1 MAEHEDAGYGVV
13 PVGYGERA
21 AVLVVDFQKGFTRPE
36 YELGRSAHVARAV
49 ENTAT
54 LLREARALG
63 LPVAK
68 CYTAYE
74 SERDIPYWKVEV
86 LYRDF
91 FYGHPSTEIDERVHD
106 PDHDFTFCKTAPSIF
121 FETPLKT
128 FLTKHRVDTVIVT
141 GCTTSGC
148 IRATIIDAFSC
159 GYRVIVPE
167 SCCGDM
173 AEGPHHDNLRD
184 VGRRYADVTTL
195 EEVMQQIRRRYS
207 SGTVSDGEVAATHG

>member
-13 PVGYGERA
+13 PVGYGQRA
-21 AVLVVDFQKGFTRPE
+21 AVLVVDFQKGFTQPE
-36 YELGRSAHVARAV
+36 YELGKSAHVARAV

-54 LLREARALG
+54 LLKEARALG

-86 LYRDF
+86 LFRDF

-106 PDHDFTFCKTAPSIF
+106 PEHDFTFCKTAPSIF

-128 FLTKHRVDTVIVT
+128 FLTKHGVDTVIVT

-167 SCCGDM
+167 PCCGDM

-195 EEVMQQIRRRYS
+195 DEVIEQIRRRYS
-207 SGTVSDGEVAATHG
+207 PGAVPDGEAATRHG

>member
-1 MAEHEDAGYGVV
+1 MAEHEDAGYGAV
-13 PVGYGERA
+13 PVGFGQRA
-21 AVLVVDFQKGFTRPE
+21 AVLVVDFQKGFTQPE
-36 YELGRSAHVARAV
+36 YELGKSEHVARAV
-49 ENTAT
+49 ANTAK
-54 LLREARALG
+54 LLEVARPRG

-74 SERDIPYWKVEV
+74 SKRDIPYWKVEV
-86 LYRDF
+86 LYKDF

-106 PDHDFTFCKTAPSIF
+106 PEHDFTFCKTAPSIF

-128 FLTKHRVDTVIVT
+128 FLIKHQVDTVIIT

-148 IRATIIDAFSC
+148 IRASIIDAFSN

-167 SCCGDM
+167 DCCGDM

-184 VGRRYADVTTL
+184 VGRRYADVVTL
-195 EEVMQQIRRRYS
+195 EEVITRLAGS
-207 SGTVSDGEVAATHG
+207 